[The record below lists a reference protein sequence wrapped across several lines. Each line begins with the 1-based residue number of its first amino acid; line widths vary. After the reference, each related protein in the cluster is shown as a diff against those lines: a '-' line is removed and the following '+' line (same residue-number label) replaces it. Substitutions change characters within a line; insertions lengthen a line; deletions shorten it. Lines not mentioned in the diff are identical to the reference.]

1 MRDQLRIA
9 IFTIVEAVTLVTWL
23 ALVRSDAGIY
33 QVSTGSLVAGL
44 AVLAVG
50 FTIEHLVAYN
60 VIHNRGLFELQGL
73 PIGQKAVVSLI
84 ETAIWAL
91 WLVLANLNAIV
102 AAVVLTGLLIL
113 EHSLSDNVFKGRGL
127 FSRLLN
133 GRTIGFSLIEAVGAA
148 IWLSLVEANLAVV
161 GILILVVAS
170 FIEHTMAVALG
181 REKTVTA

>member
-1 MRDQLRIA
+1 MRDQLRIGA
-9 IFTIVEAVTLVTWL
+9 FTIVEGVTLVTWL
-23 ALVRSDAGIY
+23 ALVRSAAGIY
-33 QVSTGSLVAGL
+33 QVSTSSLVAGL

-60 VIHNRGLFELQGL
+60 VIHNRGVFELQGL

-102 AAVVLTGLLIL
+102 AAVVLTSLLIL
-113 EHSLSDNVFKGRGL
+113 EHTLSDNVFKGKGL
-127 FSRLLN
+127 FSRLLD
-133 GRTIGFSLIEAVGAA
+133 GRTIGFSLIEAAGAA
-148 IWLSLVEANLAVV
+148 IWLALVEANLAVV
-161 GILILVVAS
+161 GVLILVVAS

-181 REKTVTA
+181 REKTVGA

>member
-9 IFTIVEAVTLVTWL
+9 IFTIVEGVTLVTWL

-73 PIGQKAVVSLI
+73 PIGQKALVSLI

-113 EHSLSDNVFKGRGL
+113 EHSLSDNVFKGKGL

>member
-9 IFTIVEAVTLVTWL
+9 IFTIVEGVTLVTWL

-50 FTIEHLVAYN
+50 FTIEHLLAYN

-127 FSRLLN
+127 FSRFLD

-148 IWLSLVEANLAVV
+148 IWLSLVEASLAVV